1 MSSNGSFKSKYGYFT
16 EDGREYVITR
26 PDTPKPWVNVIS
38 NGDYGFVVSQAG
50 GGYSWRSHASL
61 NRITRWNQD
70 LVRDAEG
77 RFLYLRDDEAQGE
90 ASFWSLAWQPVQAS
104 SDFFECRHGQGYTV
118 FKTQQA
124 ETQAEWTLTVAPD
137 AP

>member
-1 MSSNGSFKSKYGYFT
+1 MSSNGSFKSEYGYFS

-50 GGYSWRSHASL
+50 GGYCWRSHASL

-70 LVRDAEG
+70 LVRGADG
-77 RFLYLRDDEAQGE
+77 RSAVWRESA
-90 ASFWSLAWQPVQAS
+90 VQRAI
-104 SDFFECRHGQGYTV
+104 HGSRAYNMYG
-118 FKTQQA
+118 A
-124 ETQAEWTLTVAPD
+124 
-137 AP
+137 